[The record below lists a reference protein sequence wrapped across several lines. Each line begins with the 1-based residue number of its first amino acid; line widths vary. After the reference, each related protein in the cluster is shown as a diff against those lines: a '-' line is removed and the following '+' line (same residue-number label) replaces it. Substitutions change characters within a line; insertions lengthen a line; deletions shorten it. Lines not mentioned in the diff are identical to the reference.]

1 MAIIINS
8 MRGCIIEHT
17 LPEAEVGSELEA
29 DSGRAAPAGG
39 SLAGGAQ
46 LGAGSAPSSPRS
58 FISALCTE
66 PQGVCE
72 STLGMQPWA
81 GGLRFEGL
89 RMWPGELRGETQNTE
104 VTGWNSRIFPS
115 AMAAWH

>member
-1 MAIIINS
+1 